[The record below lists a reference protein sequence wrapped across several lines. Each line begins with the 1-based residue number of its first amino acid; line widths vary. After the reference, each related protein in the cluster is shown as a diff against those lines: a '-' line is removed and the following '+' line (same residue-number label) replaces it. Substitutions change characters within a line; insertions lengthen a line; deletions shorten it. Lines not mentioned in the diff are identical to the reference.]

1 MKNNNIKYLP
11 LVFAA
16 LLAASCSHTDKG
28 EESAAE
34 IEAAMMEGR
43 EAAKIFVNRPW
54 RDTVELQSRLL
65 EARSHRAKY
74 DTLGLKRC
82 AEAYDSGFV
91 STIRT
96 VNPDVANQ
104 IK

>member
-1 MKNNNIKYLP
+1 MKYLP
-11 LVFAA
+11 LFIIA
-16 LLAASCSHTDKG
+16 LLAVSCSHTDKG
-28 EESAAE
+28 NETAAE

-43 EAAKIFVNRPW
+43 EAAKIFVSKPW
-54 RDTVELQSRLL
+54 HDTIELQNRLL
-65 EARSHRAKY
+65 EARSKRIKY

-91 STIRT
+91 PTIRT
-96 VNPDVANQ
+96 VNPDVADH

>member
-1 MKNNNIKYLP
+1 MKLDIMKYLP
-11 LVFAA
+11 FIVIG
-16 LLAASCSHTDKG
+16 LLCASCSHTDKG
-28 EESAAE
+28 EETAAE

-54 RDTVELQSRLL
+54 KDTTELQSRLL
-65 EARSHRAKY
+65 EAKSRRVKY

>member
-1 MKNNNIKYLP
+1 MRYLP
-11 LVFAA
+11 ILVIAF
-16 LLAASCSHTDKG
+16 LAIACSHTDKG

-43 EAAKIFVNRPW
+43 NAAKIFVNRPW
-54 RDTVELQSRLL
+54 HDTIELQRRLL
-65 EARSHRAKY
+65 EARSQRAKY
-74 DTLGLKRC
+74 DTLGLKQC